1 MLSRPQQAATVKW
14 MCHGDHCTVN
24 GGLISGIFRSKSIF
38 ANSICV
44 YLCRVCQCMSCI
56 SPYIIVYLDNYTYNI
71 YIYIEMDLFS
81 CQLNIAIMTVII
93 STMVPKKTD
102 VSRRPS

>member
-1 MLSRPQQAATVKW
+1 MTLTAVGMDMQCVKPTAPAATVKW

-24 GGLISGIFRSKSIF
+24 GGLTSGIFRSKSIF

-56 SPYIIVYLDNYTYNI
+56 SPYIIVYLDNYI
-71 YIYIEMDLFS
+71 YI
-81 CQLNIAIMTVII
+81 
-93 STMVPKKTD
+93 
-102 VSRRPS
+102 